1 MNQHPVLKSLD
12 ISLIDFDDF
21 SYAVSPAREINPE
34 RSLTESIAGHGII
47 NPPAVKDTGSGT
59 YVIVSGRKRLH
70 AFHSLFPEK
79 RFCDCLVFSESVP
92 EFDLFLFLLEEII
105 IRRQLTP
112 IERAIFLQKISS
124 FMDEKQITEIF
135 LPRMGLPRDPA
146 QIRKNQKLL
155 DLDDPLILALHRG
168 SLHEAAVQDLLSLSS
183 SDRLAVYDVISTLQ
197 LGVNYQKK
205 LITIVREL
213 AVREKKSIRS
223 LLGGHDILEI
233 LNHRD
238 ANPPQK
244 TKNLMNLLMRKYKP
258 RSSEAEAEF
267 SRLVASLQLPPN
279 MSLTHTPSFEDDSLT
294 LAITFSDKKFLL
306 DILNKIKNA
315 N

>member
-1 MNQHPVLKSLD
+1 MNHHIVLKSLD

-21 SYAVSPAREINPE
+21 SYAVSPDREITPE
-34 RSLTESIAGHGII
+34 RPLIESIAAHGII
-47 NPPAVKDTGSGT
+47 HPPAVKNTISGT
-59 YVIVSGRKRLH
+59 HLIVSGRRRLQ

-79 RFCDCLVFSESVP
+79 RSCDCLVFSESVS
-92 EFDLFLFLLEEII
+92 ELDIFSFLLEEII

-112 IERAIFLQKISS
+112 IERAVFLQKTSTFI
-124 FMDEKQITEIF
+124 DEKQITEIF

-146 QIRKNQKLL
+146 QIKKNQKLL

-168 SLHEAAVQDLLSLSS
+168 DLHEAVGQDLLPLSS
-183 SDRLAVYDVISTLQ
+183 NDRLAVYDVISSLQ

-213 AVREKKSIRS
+213 AAREKKTIGS
-223 LLGGHDILEI
+223 LLGAVEVLDI

-244 TKNLMNLLMRKYKP
+244 AKNLMNLLMRQYKP
-258 RSSEAEAEF
+258 RSSKAEDEF
-267 SRLVASLQLPPN
+267 NRLVTSLQLPKN
-279 MSLTHTPSFEDDSLT
+279 ISITHTPSFEDDSLT
-294 LAITFSDKKFLL
+294 LAITFSDKKALL
-306 DILNKIKNA
+306 DILSKIKDA
-315 N
+315 T